1 MDMEDI
7 EKDMEE
13 IGETEEVR
21 FFKYFFTSF
30 LKIIKDENYVII
42 VYIISCENKVTLIPK
57 VSINK
62 KVMLKRF
69 SNANFFTTNWFEL
82 LL

>member
-21 FFKYFFTSF
+21 FFKY
-30 LKIIKDENYVII
+30 LK
-42 VYIISCENKVTLIPK
+42 
-57 VSINK
+57 
-62 KVMLKRF
+62 
-69 SNANFFTTNWFEL
+69 NFFFKNYHW
-82 LL
+82 

>member
-21 FFKYFFTSF
+21 FFKYLKKIFFQKLS
-30 LKIIKDENYVII
+30 LVPI
-42 VYIISCENKVTLIPK
+42 L
-57 VSINK
+57 
-62 KVMLKRF
+62 
-69 SNANFFTTNWFEL
+69 
-82 LL
+82 

>member
-21 FFKYFFTSF
+21 FVKYFN
-30 LKIIKDENYVII
+30 KIFFKNYH
-42 VYIISCENKVTLIPK
+42 
-57 VSINK
+57 
-62 KVMLKRF
+62 
-69 SNANFFTTNWFEL
+69 W
-82 LL
+82 

>member
-21 FFKYFFTSF
+21 FFKYFKKKFQKLS
-30 LKIIKDENYVII
+30 L
-42 VYIISCENKVTLIPK
+42 VTIL
-57 VSINK
+57 
-62 KVMLKRF
+62 
-69 SNANFFTTNWFEL
+69 
-82 LL
+82 